1 MIKNYLK
8 IAWRNLLK
16 NKGFTAINIIGLSL
30 GIGCF
35 IVIAMYVTDELS
47 FDQYHENSD
56 RIFRIN
62 SDIKF
67 GGTDLSMA
75 VSADPMGEA
84 LKSDYPE
91 VEEYARLYA
100 SSGSKLIKK
109 GSEYINENLVT
120 HADST
125 IFNVFTLPAIAG
137 NTKTALN
144 EPNTVVI
151 SETAAIRYFGSAEN
165 AIGEFLDT
173 DDNTNT
179 LYEVTAVIEDMPKNS
194 HFRFDFFFSMN
205 TVQYNFGNYLSHN
218 FHTYVLLR
226 EGADYQ
232 EFNKNFPAV
241 IDKYILPQA
250 AQFMQIKSMEEFE
263 SAGNSLKYSL
273 FPITDI
279 HLKSDRGVE
288 LSANGNI
295 QYVYIFSAAALFI
308 LILACIN
315 FMNLTTAR
323 SSGRAKEVGIRK
335 VLGTGRKSLIWQFLT
350 ESILISILALIIGL
364 LFVRL
369 TLGWFNDISGK
380 EIIMSALLTPQF
392 MIFLILF
399 PFIIGALAGVYP
411 AFFMSS
417 FKPIT
422 ALKGN
427 LSTGHKKDMLRNF
440 LVVFQFTTSIILIV
454 GTVVIYKQLNHIQ
467 NSNVGFNKD
476 QVLVVSNTGIPE
488 ETRQSLKD
496 EIVQLT
502 DVESSSFGGFLPVSS
517 SSRSD
522 TSFSTETVMTS
533 SNSFNMQ
540 YWRAD
545 YDYVENMNME
555 MLEGRFFSRE
565 FGSDSTAI
573 VINEAAAKLA
583 GFDDPVGQNLYGSD
597 GNGTMYTYHIIGVIK
612 NFNYASLKNNV
623 GALSLRL
630 GNNSW
635 VSAFRFSTNDVTN
648 LVNIIEKK
656 YKEVAPG
663 MPFDYSFLDESFDNM
678 YRQEQRVGS
687 VALTFAFLA
696 IIIAC
701 LGLLGLATYIAEQR
715 RKEIGVRKVLGAS
728 VANIVKMLSID
739 FIKLVLIAFLIATP
753 IAWWFMNEWL
763 QDFAFRIDLSWGIF
777 AITGLVA
784 LVIALITLSFR
795 AIKAAIA
802 NPVDSLKTE

>member
-1 MIKNYLK
+1 MIKNYIK

-35 IVIAMYVTDELS
+35 IVIAMFVTDELS
-47 FDQYHENSD
+47 YDQYHENAD
-56 RIFRIN
+56 RIYRIN
-62 SDIKF
+62 SDIQF

-75 VSADPMGEA
+75 VSADPMGET
-84 LKSDYPE
+84 LKNDYPE
-91 VEEYARLYA
+91 VEEYVRFYA
-100 SSGSKLIKK
+100 SSGSKLLKK
-109 GSEYINENLVT
+109 GSEYINESLVA

-125 IFNVFTLPAIAG
+125 LFNVFTLPAIVG

-151 SETAAIRYFGSAEN
+151 SESAAIRYFGSAEK

-173 DDNTNT
+173 DDNTRT
-179 LYEVTAVIEDMPKNS
+179 LYEVTAVIKDMPINS
-194 HFRFDFFFSMN
+194 HFRYDFFFSMDN
-205 TVQYNFGNYLSHN
+205 VEYRFGNYLSHN

-226 EGADYQ
+226 PGTNYK

-263 SAGNSLKYSL
+263 SAGNSLEYTL
-273 FPITDI
+273 FPMTDI
-279 HLKSDRGVE
+279 HLRSSRGME

-295 QYVYIFSAAALFI
+295 QYVYIFSAVALFI

-323 SSGRAKEVGIRK
+323 SAGRGKEVGIRK
-335 VLGTGRKSLIWQFLT
+335 VLGSDKKSLIWQFLT
-350 ESILISILALIIGL
+350 ESTLISIFALLIGI

-380 EIIMSALLTPQF
+380 EMVIGALMTPQF
-392 MIFLILF
+392 IIFLLAF
-399 PFIIGALAGVYP
+399 PFIIGAFAGMYP

-422 ALKGN
+422 VLKGK
-427 LSTGHKKDMLRNF
+427 LSTGHKKDTLRNF
-440 LVVFQFTTSIILIV
+440 LVIFQFATSIILIV

-467 NSNVGFNKD
+467 SSEVGFNKD
-476 QVLVVSNTGIPE
+476 QVLVVSNTGLPQ

-502 DVESSSFGGFLPVSS
+502 GVQSASFGGFLPVSD

-522 TSFSTETVMTS
+522 TTFSTESVMTE
-533 SNSFNMQ
+533 SNAFNMQ
-540 YWRAD
+540 YWSAD
-545 YDYVENMNME
+545 YDYLENMNME
-555 MLEGRFFSRE
+555 MLDGRFFSRE

-573 VINEAAAKLA
+573 VINETAARLA
-583 GFDDPVGQNLYGSD
+583 GLDDPVGKNLYGSD
-597 GNGTMYTYHIIGVIK
+597 GQGTIFTYHIIGVVK
-612 NFNYASLKNNV
+612 NFNYQSLKQNV
-623 GALSLRL
+623 GALSMRL

-635 VSAFRFSTNDVTN
+635 VTAYRFNTTDVTG
-648 LVNIIEKK
+648 LVDIIEKK
-656 YKEVAPG
+656 YKAAAPG

-678 YRQEQRVGS
+678 YRQERRVGN
-687 VALTFAFLA
+687 VAITFAFLA

-715 RKEIGVRKVLGAS
+715 TKEIGVRKVLGAS
-728 VANIVKMLSID
+728 VTNIVRMLSTD
-739 FIKLVLIAFLIATP
+739 FVKLVFMAFLIATP
-753 IAWWFMNEWL
+753 IAWWFMNQWL
-763 QDFAFRIDLSWGIF
+763 QDFAFRIDLSWWIF
-777 AITGLVA
+777 AATGFIA
-784 LVIALITLSFR
+784 LVVALITLSFQ
-795 AIKAAIA
+795 AIRAAIS
-802 NPVDSLKTE
+802 NPVKSLRTE